1 MCFFVKYAK
10 SKKCLKLIKR
20 FELRKRLF
28 VMLCAAIF
36 GAASIAPMAMAKVEK
51 TTKTDKASSSAK
63 KEKKE
68 PRYKKSDSTSK
79 STKGVKEA
87 TSVSKDKNKKSEKK
101 SKSPKNVRT
110 TVIQKPGTALIE
122 PRSKASF
129 GAALGL
135 SKHVDELNLKSSVA
149 MIVDQKSGD
158 VLFEKNPDTVLPIAS
173 ITKLMTAMVVLDAKQ
188 PLDEMLEINDEDA
201 RIYKP
206 SRLTQG
212 TDLSRREALLLALMS
227 SENRA
232 AYTLGRNYPGGIAAF
247 IPAMNRKAREIGMS
261 RSRFADPT
269 GLTNQ
274 NAASAE
280 DLSRL
285 VNAAYQYPLIRE
297 YSTHMGHSKIIN
309 GRTQEFVS
317 SNRLVRSGDMEI
329 GLQKTGYIADAGR
342 CLVMQASV
350 KGKPVI
356 MVFLDSA
363 GKLSRFADAVRVKEW
378 IEESS
383 DLKPLRRVSLDRQ
396 G

>member
-1 MCFFVKYAK
+1 MLKIKLFTLLCVAVLGLTSITTIAIAK
-10 SKKCLKLIKR
+10 SDDVTSKNLQKGNAR
-20 FELRKRLF
+20 
-28 VMLCAAIF
+28 
-36 GAASIAPMAMAKVEK
+36 GN
-51 TTKTDKASSSAK
+51 ASSK
-63 KEKKE
+63 KEKSE
-68 PRYKKSDSTSK
+68 PRYKKSSPASKESKESSTAK
-79 STKGVKEA
+79 LKG
-87 TSVSKDKNKKSEKK
+87 KNKKAESK

-110 TVIQKPGTALIE
+110 TVIQKPGLAETQASI
-122 PRSKASF
+122 SF

-135 SKHVDELNLKSSVA
+135 AKHADELNLKSSVA
-149 MIVDQKSGD
+149 MVADQKSGE

-173 ITKLMTAMVVLDAKQ
+173 ITKLMTAMVVLDARQ
-188 PLDEMLEINDEDA
+188 PLDDMLEINDEDA

-206 SRLTQG
+206 SRLVQG
-212 TDLSRREALLLALMS
+212 TELSRREALLLALMS

-232 AYTLGRNYPGGIAAF
+232 AYTLGRNYPGGISAF
-247 IPAMNRKAREIGMS
+247 IPAMNRKAKEIGML
-261 RSRFADPT
+261 RSKFADPT

-280 DLSRL
+280 DLYRL

-297 YSTHMGHSKIIN
+297 FSTHKGHSKIIH

-342 CLVMQASV
+342 CLVMQANV

-363 GKLSRFADAVRVKEW
+363 GKLSRFADAVRVKDW
-378 IEESS
+378 IEDSP
-383 DLKPLRRVSLDRQ
+383 DLKPLRRVSIDR
-396 G
+396 

>member
-1 MCFFVKYAK
+1 MMRLKLKIKLLTLLCVAVLGVTSITTIAK
-10 SKKCLKLIKR
+10 SDDVTSKKSQKGN
-20 FELRKRLF
+20 
-28 VMLCAAIF
+28 AT
-36 GAASIAPMAMAKVEK
+36 S
-51 TTKTDKASSSAK
+51 K
-63 KEKKE
+63 KEKTE
-68 PRYKKSDSTSK
+68 PRYKKNSAGSK
-79 STKGVKEA
+79 TTKDTKESSAVK
-87 TSVSKDKNKKSEKK
+87 SKDKNNKTEKK

-110 TVIQKPGTALIE
+110 TVIQKPSLVEAQPKT
-122 PRSKASF
+122 SF

-135 SKHVDELNLKSSVA
+135 AKHADELNLKSSVA
-149 MIVDQKSGD
+149 MVVDQKSGE

-188 PLDEMLEINDEDA
+188 SLDDMLEINDQDA

-206 SRLTQG
+206 SRLAQG

-232 AYTLGRNYPGGIAAF
+232 AYTLGRNYPGGISAF
-247 IPAMNRKAREIGMS
+247 IPAMNRKAKEIGML

-285 VNAAYQYPLIRE
+285 VHAAYQYPLIRE
-297 YSTHMGHSKIIN
+297 FSTHTGHSKIIN
-309 GRTQEFVS
+309 GRNQEFVS

-342 CLVMQASV
+342 CLVMQATV
-350 KGKPVI
+350 KGRPVI

-378 IEESS
+378 IEESP
-383 DLKPLRRVSLDRQ
+383 DLKPLRRVNLER
-396 G
+396 